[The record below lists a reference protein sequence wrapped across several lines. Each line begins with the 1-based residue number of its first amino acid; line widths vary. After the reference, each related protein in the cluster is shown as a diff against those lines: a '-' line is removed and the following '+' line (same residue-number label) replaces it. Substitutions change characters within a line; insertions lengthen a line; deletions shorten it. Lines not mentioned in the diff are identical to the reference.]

1 MQSAFLCVATRLMAN
16 PLTGL
21 GATDTAAPS
30 ARVLH
35 PPSGRLQGRRDLRQT
50 ADPADPLSLRRKDA
64 VPAYV
69 VGDIHITD
77 PVAFRAHVPIAL
89 ATVAR
94 HGGRVVAGG
103 DKLELLDG
111 GPMPERLIIIE
122 FPDIETARRWY
133 RSDEYQA
140 ALKVRL
146 STSHGRVFLIEGVE
160 PAMRPAWPRP
170 EPEA

>member
-1 MQSAFLCVATRLMAN
+1 
-16 PLTGL
+16 
-21 GATDTAAPS
+21 
-30 ARVLH
+30 
-35 PPSGRLQGRRDLRQT
+35 
-50 ADPADPLSLRRKDA
+50 

-77 PVAFRAHVPIAL
+77 SVAFRAHVPIAL

-103 DKLELLDG
+103 DKIELLDG
-111 GPMPERLIIIE
+111 GPIPDRLIIIE

-170 EPEA
+170 ESEA

>member
-1 MQSAFLCVATRLMAN
+1 MQSAFSRVATRLMAN

-21 GATDTAAPS
+21 APLTHE
-30 ARVLH
+30 RHLPGVLH
-35 PPSGRLQGRRDLRQT
+35 PPSGRLQRRRDLRQT
-50 ADPADPLSLRRKDA
+50 ATPADPLPLRRRDA

-103 DKLELLDG
+103 DKIELLDG
-111 GPMPERLIIIE
+111 GPIPDRLIIIE

-146 STSHGRVFLIEGVE
+146 STSHGCVFLIEGVE

-170 EPEA
+170 ESEA